1 MGETRNTITCTECGN
16 VNYKYEDFMTL
27 SIPIPVIN
35 VVFYEVTFIGR
46 SKGDTIPPPIKYGIK
61 LPKYASIEEFNKAF
75 EKVSGIPESK
85 FVFAELYRHNLNFH
99 SCFKEPK
106 ELVKNLGIRSNDE
119 VVFYEILKNA

>member
-46 SKGDTIPPPIKYGIK
+46 
-61 LPKYASIEEFNKAF
+61 
-75 EKVSGIPESK
+75 
-85 FVFAELYRHNLNFH
+85 
-99 SCFKEPK
+99 
-106 ELVKNLGIRSNDE
+106 
-119 VVFYEILKNA
+119 